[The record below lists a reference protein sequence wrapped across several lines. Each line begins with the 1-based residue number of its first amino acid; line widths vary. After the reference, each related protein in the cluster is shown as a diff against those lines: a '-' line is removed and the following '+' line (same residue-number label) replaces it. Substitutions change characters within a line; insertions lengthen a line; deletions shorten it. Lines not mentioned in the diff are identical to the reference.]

1 MSGESR
7 TRVNGW
13 SIAGRTVAI
22 TGGSAGIGKAAALAL
37 AAMSAKIVIVGRDHD
52 KHQSVLGLIAAAGGK
67 ASLVEADLSD
77 LSQVARAG
85 HILRD
90 LDPPLTVLINNAGV
104 AGARGVTVDGF
115 ELAFGVNHLAHFL
128 LTSLVLA
135 SMITNAPGRI
145 LTVSSEAHRRF
156 GPADGDWAHW
166 NRVTGSTRSA
176 TGIAEYQRSKAA
188 NVAFTVE
195 LNKRLAGL
203 DLVAVS
209 IHPGVIATRIWRRIP
224 RPLRGLAT
232 RRMLPP
238 ELGAAVVV
246 NCATAAHLV
255 SGGYYTPRGLE
266 PASQYATDPAVAGEL
281 WRTSEEMVGR
291 WL

>member
-1 MSGESR
+1 VSE
-7 TRVNGW
+7 W

-22 TGGSAGIGKAAALAL
+22 TGGSGGIGREAALAL
-37 AAMSAKIVIVGRDHD
+37 AAMGAQVVIVGRDRD
-52 KHQSVLGLIAAAGGK
+52 KHQSVLGPIAARGGT

-77 LSQVARAG
+77 LAQVARAG
-85 HILRD
+85 RVLRD

-115 ELAFGVNHLAHFL
+115 ELALGVNHLAHFL
-128 LTSLVLA
+128 LTSLVLE
-135 SMITNAPGRI
+135 SMVANAPGRV
-145 LTVSSEAHRRF
+145 LTVSSEAHRAF
-156 GPADGDWAHW
+156 GPTDWD
-166 NRVTGSTRSA
+166 RVTGSSKSM
-176 TGIAEYQRSKAA
+176 TGIAEYRRSKAA

-195 LNKRLAGL
+195 LSKRLAGHN
-203 DLVAVS
+203 VAAVA
-209 IHPGVIATRIWRRIP
+209 IHPGLIATGIWRRIP
-224 RPLRGLAT
+224 RPLRGVVT

-246 NCATAAHLV
+246 NCATAADLV

-266 PASQYATDPAVAGEL
+266 PASQYATDSATAGQL
-281 WRTSEEMVGR
+281 WRNSEEMVAR